1 MGGQRTRGSLMLVL
15 ALAALGLALY
25 LHQGSRPQPV
35 QPFTLTTGPAG
46 TTRALLGEI
55 LVERL
60 RSDGAPASLVDVDE
74 SLTELD
80 MVDSD
85 RVNFAALS
93 GALRIERKAHVRE
106 VAPLYVEALHLLVR
120 PELAAAATAGL
131 AALRGHTVDIGP
143 PDSATAGLAAS
154 VLTFAG
160 VPDGYER
167 TQTELAELVRLTS
180 SGAPL
185 PDAVFV
191 LDTVPSKIVLQLVRH
206 AGYRLVPLP
215 FAESFRL
222 SALVLNERA
231 DGDAVSLVEPQ
242 HVVDT
247 EIPAFS
253 YATDP
258 PVPAAPLH
266 TLGTRLLLVAHEA
279 VPIETVILILDT
291 VLHSRLAQVAHP
303 PLDRGVLTTPPRIP
317 LHAGTIEYVRRDQP
331 VITDETIDELN
342 NTVGILGALVG
353 GGLFLW
359 QFLRERRQH
368 RREGVFA
375 ECVRG
380 IADIEAR
387 VAGLELA
394 ATLELEPLVALQRQV
409 LELKAQ
415 ALERFTAGELGDQA
429 ALSDLLTPLN
439 AARDHIANLLLHVR
453 EQLEDRAEEEGRTVS
468 AVWTE
473 AIRSADAPRRGGS

>member
-1 MGGQRTRGSLMLVL
+1 ML
-15 ALAALGLALY
+15 A
-25 LHQGSRPQPV
+25 
-35 QPFTLTTGPAG
+35 
-46 TTRALLGEI
+46 
-55 LVERL
+55 
-60 RSDGAPASLVDVDE
+60 
-74 SLTELD
+74 
-80 MVDSD
+80 
-85 RVNFAALS
+85 
-93 GALRIERKAHVRE
+93 
-106 VAPLYVEALHLLVR
+106 
-120 PELAAAATAGL
+120 
-131 AALRGHTVDIGP
+131 
-143 PDSATAGLAAS
+143 
-154 VLTFAG
+154 FAG
-160 VPDGYER
+160 VFPQGAGVADGYQR
-167 TQTELAELVRLTS
+167 RQIELADLVRLTA
-180 SGAPL
+180 SGGPL

-191 LDTVPSKIVLQLVRH
+191 LDTVPSKVVLQLVRH
-206 AGYRLVPLP
+206 AGYQLVPLP

-222 SALVLNERA
+222 SALILDDLA
-231 DGDAVSLVEPQ
+231 DGDVASLVEPQ
-242 HVVDT
+242 HAVDT

-266 TLGTRLLLVAHEA
+266 TIGTRLLLVAHEA
-279 VPIETVILILDT
+279 VPIDTVVVILDT
-291 VLHSRLAQVAHP
+291 ILHSRLAQVAHP
-303 PLDRGVLTTPPRIP
+303 PLDRGVLGAPPRIP
-317 LHAGTIEYVRRDQP
+317 LHPGTSEYLRRDQP

-359 QFLRERRQH
+359 QFRRERRQH

-387 VAGLELA
+387 VAALELA
-394 ATLELEPLVALQRQV
+394 ATLELEPLVALQREV

-429 ALSDLLTPLN
+429 ALSDLLMPLN

-453 EQLEDRAEEEGRTVS
+453 EQLEERAEEEGRTVS

-473 AIRSADAPRRGGS
+473 AIHSADDSARSADVAPAAPPGPDGRSR